1 MPPVARWPVVRWTGA
16 GTLLLLLLAFPLVFT
31 QPHPR
36 HVVITIFLFAML
48 AQAWNLLAGYC
59 GQISLGHAVFFGA
72 GAYTSTLLGKY
83 FDLSPWIG
91 MVVGAVVAVA
101 VSQLIGYPVFRLRGH
116 YFAIATIAVGEI
128 VNTLMIN
135 WDWAGGARGL
145 FVPIK
150 RPDSLANLQFHQ
162 SKQNYYYIALGLL
175 LLAFWITRKVEVS
188 RMGYYLRAIREDQD
202 AAASLGI
209 PVAAYKQ
216 RAMALSA
223 ALTALGGSR
232 AEHPDLPG
240 GRARRHRHALGP
252 AHRGGHPHPAW
263 RVDAHLFRRHGQGH
277 RSSDLRRPHH
287 AGLRHPAGR
296 HHGPRSARPPA
307 DRLGMPVATMRLDVR
322 GVTKRYGGLVA
333 NSNISFQVGYGEL
346 VGIIGPN
353 GAGKS
358 TLFDLV
364 TGFQPADKGQVLLE
378 GESVTR
384 LRPDEISRRGVARTF
399 QKLKP
404 FTQMTVVENVM
415 VGAFQKTTVP
425 ARARREAME
434 ALDRVGLADKAEA
447 HARVLSTG
455 QRKRLELARALATQ
469 PRLLLLDEVT
479 GGVDQ
484 RSIPA
489 LVDLVRRLHG
499 EGASLIVIEH
509 NMSVIMG
516 ISQRIVALNL
526 GEVIADGP
534 PAVVGRDPRVVEA
547 YLGQAY
553 VA

>member
-1 MPPVARWPVVRWTGA
+1 MPT
-16 GTLLLLLLAFPLVFT
+16 TL
-31 QPHPR
+31 
-36 HVVITIFLFAML
+36 
-48 AQAWNLLAGYC
+48 
-59 GQISLGHAVFFGA
+59 
-72 GAYTSTLLGKY
+72 
-83 FDLSPWIG
+83 
-91 MVVGAVVAVA
+91 
-101 VSQLIGYPVFRLRGH
+101 
-116 YFAIATIAVGEI
+116 
-128 VNTLMIN
+128 
-135 WDWAGGARGL
+135 
-145 FVPIK
+145 
-150 RPDSLANLQFHQ
+150 
-162 SKQNYYYIALGLL
+162 
-175 LLAFWITRKVEVS
+175 
-188 RMGYYLRAIREDQD
+188 
-202 AAASLGI
+202 
-209 PVAAYKQ
+209 
-216 RAMALSA
+216 
-223 ALTALGGSR
+223 
-232 AEHPDLPG
+232 
-240 GRARRHRHALGP
+240 
-252 AHRGGHPHPAW
+252 
-263 RVDAHLFRRHGQGH
+263 
-277 RSSDLRRPHH
+277 
-287 AGLRHPAGR
+287 
-296 HHGPRSARPPA
+296 
-307 DRLGMPVATMRLDVR
+307 LDVR

-364 TGFQPADKGQVLLE
+364 TGFQPADEGQVLLE

-415 VGAFQKTTVP
+415 VGAFQKTTDP
-425 ARARREAME
+425 ARARNQAME
-434 ALDRVGLADKAEA
+434 ALDRVGLADKSEA

-455 QRKRLELARALATQ
+455 QRKRLELARALATR